1 MNLIAAVDQ
10 NWAIGKGGAL
20 LCRIPAD
27 LRHFQELTTGRSV
40 ILGRKTLETFPG
52 GRPLMNRR
60 NMILSRNPAFASD
73 GAEVFRDMESLL
85 AAAPEDAFVIGGA
98 SAYEQLLDQGD
109 TAYITKLES
118 EWPGAEAFF
127 PGLDAHPAWEVVE
140 AGELQTYK
148 GITFQYLKYERR
160 EKS

>member
-52 GRPLMNRR
+52 GRPLESRR
-60 NMILSRNPAFASD
+60 NLILSRNPAFASD

-98 SAYEQLLDQGD
+98 S
-109 TAYITKLES
+109 S
-118 EWPGAEAFF
+118 
-127 PGLDAHPAWEVVE
+127 
-140 AGELQTYK
+140 
-148 GITFQYLKYERR
+148 
-160 EKS
+160 

>member
-52 GRPLMNRR
+52 GRPLESRR
-60 NMILSRNPAFASD
+60 NLILSRNPAFAPD
-73 GAEVFRDMESLL
+73 GAEVFRDVDSLL
-85 AAAPEDAFVIGGA
+85 AAAPDDTFVIGGA
-98 SAYEQLLDQGD
+98 SVYEALLSRCD
-109 TAYITKLES
+109 TAYITKLEAV
-118 EWPGAEAFF
+118 WPGVDAFF
-127 PGLDAHPAWEVVE
+127 PNLDIDPAWEVVE
-140 AGELQTYK
+140 AGKMNEYE
-148 GITFQYLKYERR
+148 GIKFRYMKYRR
-160 EKS
+160 TKII